1 MNKFLPVLI
10 AGLVAGVLST
20 SSFAE
25 DAVKAKTTATATKT
39 TNVKAEKKSLKKLAP
54 AAKKMEEKKA
64 EVK

>member
-10 AGLVAGVLST
+10 AGLLTGVVAT

-25 DAVKAKTTATATKT
+25 EAVKAKATTTATKT
-39 TNVKAEKKSLKKLAP
+39 VGTKVEKKDLKKLAP
-54 AAKKMEEKKA
+54 AAKKAEEKKV